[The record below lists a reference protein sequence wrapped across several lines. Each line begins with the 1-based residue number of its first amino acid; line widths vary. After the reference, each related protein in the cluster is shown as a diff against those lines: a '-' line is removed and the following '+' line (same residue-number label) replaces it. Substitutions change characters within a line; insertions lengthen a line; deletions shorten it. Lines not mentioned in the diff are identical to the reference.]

1 MQVIEL
7 NIEFEKDRID
17 FNSILDELYNNQ
29 EYIDK
34 LKQIYRHNLISVFI
48 LKNHE
53 RIMSRVSLYAFDKN
67 EKSNTFLF
75 GHFEALD
82 IESGVSILQHLHR
95 KIKAEF
101 NHGTIIGPMNG
112 NSWFNYRI
120 ALSNFDL
127 LFKND
132 ITNPAYYLEILVKAG
147 YKVAHHYLTNI
158 QTNVELTQQN
168 TLSDY
173 TIVFFNQEELNQRI
187 IEIYNITMEAFTHA
201 PFFMP
206 IPFSVFEVQFKSQLQ
221 LIDLRVS
228 PFVIN
233 STNELCAYCSCYLT
247 NNGESM
253 VVKTI
258 ARKQGRQYAGLGRL
272 LSNAIINKANDEK
285 VNAILHAFMHF
296 ENSSKSLSERYK
308 GITHKQYGLY
318 QCEL

>member
-1 MQVIEL
+1 MQVVEL

-17 FNSILDELYNNQ
+17 FNSILDELYSNQ
-29 EYIDK
+29 EYIDM
-34 LKQIYRHNLISVFI
+34 LKQVYRQNLISVFI

-53 RIMSRVSLYAFDKN
+53 RILARVSLYAFDKN
-67 EKSNTFLF
+67 ENSNTFLF

-95 KIKAEF
+95 KIKSEY

-127 LFKND
+127 LFKYD
-132 ITNPAYYLEILVKAG
+132 VTNPAYYFEIFEKSG
-147 YKVAHHYLTNI
+147 YKVAHHYFTNL
-158 QTNVELTQQN
+158 QTNVELIQQN
-168 TLSDY
+168 MMSDY
-173 TIVFFNQEELNQRI
+173 SIVFFNQEELNHRI
-187 IEIYNITMEAFTHA
+187 IEIYHITMDAFKYA
-201 PFFMP
+201 PFFIP
-206 IPFSVFEVQFKSQLQ
+206 IPFSVFEIQFKSQLQ

-233 STNELCAYCSCYLT
+233 SMNELCAYSYCYLI
-247 NNGESM
+247 NNGDSM

-272 LSNAIINKANDEK
+272 LSNAITTKAIEVK
-285 VNAILHAFMHF
+285 VNAIIHAFMHV

-308 GITHKQYGLY
+308 GVTLKQYGLY
-318 QCEL
+318 QCEF